1 MQSETVQRWPAWQ
14 STKVAAAYCGVS
26 ELVIRRA
33 VASGALVAGRRGR
46 LFTFKRADLDRW
58 MRGGARRRRT
68 HAHDRHAVGPF
79 GAFGSPIIIQLA
91 PPPTSAGAPT
101 APIAPT
107 SAAERAAQRWGLTP
121 DDGTEGEP

>member
-33 VASGALVAGRRGR
+33 VASGALAAGRRGR
-46 LFTFKRADLDRW
+46 LFTFKRTDLDRW
-58 MRGGARRRRT
+58 MAGGTRRRRA
-68 HAHDRHAVGPF
+68 HARDRHVLG
-79 GAFGSPIIIQLA
+79 LA
-91 PPPTSAGAPT
+91 SPPTSTGAPT

-107 SAAERAAQRWGLTP
+107 SAAERATRRWGVAP
-121 DDGTEGEP
+121 DDGAEGEW